1 MAKNQQEQA
10 VKAWDFYPVRDKR
23 VERLWVLGGLGLF
36 GGTVVL
42 AVGLPGAA
50 VLALFGGIF
59 AAPPLLYS
67 DEKGAQARA
76 GLEARGSW
84 RPVDKGYLARAFHDM
99 ARAYGVEDKARFYLA
114 SKDYA
119 EKANQPRLSLVA
131 QLVRGLL
138 LLLRVKKPVKAAAAE
153 DTRYFNL
160 TGSFLAYTG
169 MSAVLTTAGE
179 MRKYTQDTKKLILA
193 HELSHLKTRDG
204 KRMEIFARPFVR
216 EIRALFVLGLCL
228 PPPLYGSWAFSGPLA
243 GALSPLSLM
252 LLCTAAALAGTAC
265 LNAASRVCERRA
277 DRNAMYMTR
286 DMKGAEDM
294 VRVFSGKNFDK
305 KPFIV
310 DTWCATHPQAGD
322 RLANLRKAFETASA
336 YPPPAHRY
344 VHTDAPSKFARGHK
358 PGVVPWGQNAAPPA
372 P

>member
-1 MAKNQQEQA
+1 MAKNQQEQP
-10 VKAWDFYPVRDKR
+10 VKAWDFYPARDKR

-50 VLALFGGIF
+50 VLGLSGGIL
-59 AAPPLLYS
+59 ALPPLLYS
-67 DEKGAQARA
+67 DKKGAKARA
-76 GLEARGSW
+76 GLEMRGVW
-84 RPVDKGYLARAFHDM
+84 HPVNKGYLARAFHDM
-99 ARAYGVEDKARFYLA
+99 ACAYGVGDKARFYLA

-119 EKANQPRLSLVA
+119 EKANQPRLSMVA
-131 QLVRGLL
+131 QLIRGLW
-138 LLLRVKKPVKAAAAE
+138 LLLRVRKPAKDVAGHDA
-153 DTRYFNL
+153 RYFNL
-160 TGSFLAYTG
+160 RGSFLAYTAMG
-169 MSAVLTTAGE
+169 AVLTTAGE

-193 HELSHLKTRDG
+193 HELSHLTTRDG

-216 EIRALFVLGLCL
+216 EIRALFVLGFFM
-228 PPPLYGSWAFSGPLA
+228 PPPLYSSWAFSGPLA
-243 GALSPLSLM
+243 GALSPFGLM
-252 LLCTAAALAGTAC
+252 ALCMAAALAGTAC

-277 DRNAMYMTR
+277 DRNAMYMVR

-322 RLANLRKAFETASA
+322 RLVNLRQSFEMASA

-358 PGVVPWGQNAAPPA
+358 PGVVPWGQPLPPRL
-372 P
+372 